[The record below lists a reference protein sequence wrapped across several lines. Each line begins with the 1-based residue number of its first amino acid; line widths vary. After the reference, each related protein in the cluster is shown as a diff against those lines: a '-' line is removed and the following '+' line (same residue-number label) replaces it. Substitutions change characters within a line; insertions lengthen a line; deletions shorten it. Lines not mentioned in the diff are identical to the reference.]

1 MNRSHYVLQLLSLM
15 TSIVLLLSTVVPVH
29 AAGSEA
35 SVDTDPYDP
44 LQSELAPDTPM
55 NIYVSPSGSD
65 ALNNGTL
72 DRPYRTLGKARS
84 VVRDTYGQRSEGGV
98 TVWLREG
105 KYALP
110 APLELQ
116 ESDSGSA
123 SSPVIYR
130 SYPGEQAVITTAKVI
145 PPSAWQSLNPEAA
158 ARVHPDVYAGDL
170 RELDLTALDIRNTE
184 GFPGGTTFIQE
195 WGIPDL
201 IVNGVRQPISQWPN
215 PNQGIGGGR
224 TGWATMNGSADVQSF
239 YYGSGGQPKDAV
251 TTNDLDADGTA
262 RSSRWASS
270 LAQGHDLYL
279 RGFWRTDFDP
289 VMNKVDRI
297 DVDRNTIRLLDIPE
311 GGMGSKWSQAAP
323 GVQEPGA
330 PGPSVMNNTYIY
342 ETFDSSPAG
351 VNDSVYGDSNT
362 VNEDVYTEQPES
374 PTVTDQVYRVGT
386 GKEEWQA
393 VNLLDEIDVPG
404 EWTLDFHDRKLYYYP
419 AGNIA
424 EQDIIIADRSGP
436 IIKMNNAAYI
446 QLVGLII
453 EGGMNNGIELKHS
466 DHITMAGNTVRN
478 VGGGGILD
486 YYGHHN
492 IIRSNDIY
500 ETGSF
505 GISVGQAGDRMQLIP
520 SHTQIINNHIHDIG
534 NLIHLEGMIITESIG
549 ITITHNLLHHMPKHG
564 IRYASSNDLLFEY
577 NRVHH
582 VSLID
587 GDAGA
592 FYTARDWSS
601 YGNVLRYNHI
611 DDSPRANGFY
621 ADDGDSG
628 DTYYNNVISDV
639 SKAFIFGG
647 GHYNQAYGNLIINAA
662 SIQIDDRGIQRD
674 YTPDSEQAQPLLDKN
689 PFAEPWKSYGTVLAA
704 TYGYNTRNLWQDV
717 LDPDWNPQYPNGSRF
732 FDNILVE
739 TGSITT
745 PKKGVVMIAHNT
757 RIKDIRLTDLQG
769 FSKAASTVQPHTRNT
784 VVLSVFPDINTTY
797 AQIGLFKDQFRPA
810 PS

>member
-1 MNRSHYVLQLLSLM
+1 MMNCSRYTLQLLYLM
-15 TSIVLLLSTVVPVH
+15 TSMLLLLSTVVPVH
-29 AAGSEA
+29 AALSEP
-35 SVDTDPYDP
+35 SSGINDPDS
-44 LQSELAPDTPM
+44 LQSELSPVTPM
-55 NIYVSPSGSD
+55 NIYVSPTGSD

-72 DRPYRTLGKARS
+72 ESPYRTLGKARS
-84 VVRDTYGQRSEGGV
+84 VVRDTYGQRPEGGV

-105 KYALP
+105 RYALP
-110 APLELQ
+110 ASLNLKE
-116 ESDSGSA
+116 EDSGSPG
-123 SSPVIYR
+123 SPVIYR
-130 SYPGEQAVITTAKVI
+130 SYPGEQAIVTTAKII
-145 PPSAWQSLNPEAA
+145 PPAAWSPLNPEAA

-170 RELDLTALDIRNTE
+170 RELDLTALDIRNIQ

-215 PNQGIGGGR
+215 PNQGVGGGR
-224 TGWATMNGSADVQSF
+224 PGWATMNGSADAQSF
-239 YYGSGGQPKDAV
+239 YYGPGGQPKDAV

-262 RSSRWASS
+262 RSSRWAASV
-270 LAQGHDLYL
+270 AQGHDLYL

-289 VMNKVDRI
+289 VMSKVEQI
-297 DVDRNTIRLLDIPE
+297 DVNRNTIRLIDVPE

-323 GVQEPGA
+323 NMEEPES
-330 PGPSVMNNTYIY
+330 PGPSAM
-342 ETFDSSPAG
+342 SSTHTSLNVPYG
-351 VNDSVYGDSNT
+351 VNDSVYGAAET
-362 VNEDVYTEQPES
+362 VAQDVYAEP
-374 PTVTDQVYRVGT
+374 PVLPKVTDQVYRVGT

-393 VNLLDEIDVPG
+393 VNLLDEIDTPG
-404 EWTLDFHDRKLYYYP
+404 EWALDFHDRKLYYYP
-419 AGNIA
+419 NGSIA
-424 EQDIIIADRSGP
+424 DQDIIVADRSQP
-436 IIKMNNAAYI
+436 IIEMYNAAYI
-446 QLVGLII
+446 QLVGLTV
-453 EGGMNNGIELKHS
+453 EGSMSNGIELQHS
-466 DHITMAGNTVRN
+466 DHITMAGNTIRN

-505 GISVGQAGDRMQLIP
+505 GISVGQAGDRMKLIP
-520 SHTQIINNHIHDIG
+520 SHTQIVNNHIHDIG

-549 ITITHNLLHHMPKHG
+549 MTITHNLLHHMPKHG
-564 IRYASSNDLLFEY
+564 IRYVSSNDLLFEY

-592 FYTARDWSS
+592 FYTGRDWSS
-601 YGNVLRYNHI
+601 YGNVMRYNHI
-611 DDSPRANGFY
+611 ADSPRANGFY

-628 DTYYNNVISDV
+628 DTYYNNVINNV

-662 SIQIDDRGIQRD
+662 SIQIDDRGIQRN
-674 YTPDSEQAQPLLDKN
+674 YTPDSEQAQPLLKKH
-689 PFAEPWKSYGTVLAA
+689 PFEEPWKSYGTVLAS

-717 LDPDWNPQYPNGSRF
+717 LDPDWNPEYPNGSRF

-739 TGSITT
+739 TGSIAA
-745 PKKGVVMIAHNT
+745 PKKGVVMITHNT

-769 FSKAASTVQPHTRNT
+769 FSKAASTVQPHTRNAA
-784 VVLSVFPDINTTY
+784 VLSVFPNINTAY
-797 AQIGLFKDQFRPA
+797 SQIGLFKDQYRPA

>member
-1 MNRSHYVLQLLSLM
+1 MKRGHYVLQLLCLM
-15 TSIVLLLSTVVPVH
+15 TSILLLLSTSVPAH
-29 AAGSEA
+29 AAGSTSSADQAGIDELP
-35 SVDTDPYDP
+35 SG
-44 LQSELAPDTPM
+44 LAPVTPV
-55 NIYVSPSGSD
+55 NIYLSPTGSD
-65 ALNNGTL
+65 GLNNGTL
-72 DRPYRTLGKARS
+72 ERPYRTLGKARS
-84 VVRDTYGQRSEGGV
+84 VIRDTYSTLPEGGI
-98 TVWLREG
+98 TVWMRGG

-110 APLELQ
+110 APLEFQ
-116 ESDSGSA
+116 ETDSGSEG
-123 SSPVIYR
+123 SPVIYR

-145 PPSAWQSLNPEAA
+145 PSTAWNQLSPEAA

-170 RELDLTALDIRNTE
+170 RELDLTALDIRNIE

-201 IVNGVRQPISQWPN
+201 IVNGARHPISQWPN
-215 PNQGIGGGR
+215 PNRGVGGGR
-224 TGWATMNGSADVQSF
+224 PGWATMNGSANAQSF
-239 YYGSGGQPKDAV
+239 YYGPGGQPKDGI

-262 RSSRWASS
+262 RSIRWANS
-270 LAQGHDLYL
+270 LEQGHSLYL

-289 VMNKVDRI
+289 VMSKVQKI
-297 DVDRNTIRLLDIPE
+297 DVDRNLIRLLNVPE
-311 GGMGSKWSQAAP
+311 GGIGSKWSQAAP
-323 GVQEPGA
+323 GVEEPPA
-330 PGPSVMNNTYIY
+330 SGPSVHLHSYA
-342 ETFDSSPAG
+342 DSSSAQN
-351 VNDSVYGDSNT
+351 VDNSVYRVQDSVYQ
-362 VNEDVYTEQPES
+362 DVYTEQPDP
-374 PTVTDQVYRVGT
+374 PTVTNQVYRVGT

-393 VNLLDEIDVPG
+393 VNLLDEIDLPG
-404 EWTLDFHDRKLYYYP
+404 EWALDFKDRKIYYYP
-419 AGNIA
+419 NGDIA
-424 EQDIIIADRSGP
+424 NQDIIVADRSGP
-436 IIKMNNAAYI
+436 IIKMNDAAYI
-446 QLVGLII
+446 QFIGLTI
-453 EGGMNNGIELKHS
+453 EGGMNNGMELKHS
-466 DHITMAGNTVRN
+466 HHITMAGNTIRN

-486 YYGHHN
+486 YYGHDN
-492 IIRSNDIY
+492 VIRSNDIY

-520 SHTQIINNHIHDIG
+520 SHTQIVNNHIHDIG

-549 ITITHNLLHHMPKHG
+549 VTIRHNLLHDMPKHG
-564 IRYASSNDLLFEY
+564 IRYAFSNDLLFEY

-628 DTYYNNVISDV
+628 DTYYNNIISDV

-662 SIQIDDRGIQRD
+662 SVQIDDRGIQRN
-674 YTPDSEQAQPLLDKN
+674 YTPDSEQAQPLLEKH

-704 TYGYNTRNLWQDV
+704 TYGYNTHNLWPDV

-732 FDNILVE
+732 FDNILVD
-739 TGSITT
+739 TGPIAI

-757 RIKDIRLTDLQG
+757 RIQNIRLTDLQG
-769 FSKAASTVQPHTRNT
+769 FSKADSTVQPHTDNA

-797 AQIGLFKDQFRPA
+797 AQIGLFKDQFRPT